1 LIRNPSF
8 CASKEVP
15 MLEAVIAFVTEY
27 AISVVVGVIII
38 AFFIAKV
45 RVRKSEYHQ
54 GRLE

>member
-1 LIRNPSF
+1 
-8 CASKEVP
+8 
-15 MLEAVIAFVTEY
+15 MLETAIAFVTEY

-38 AFFIAKV
+38 VFFIAKA

>member
-1 LIRNPSF
+1 MF
-8 CASKEVP
+8 ET
-15 MLEAVIAFVTEY
+15 VIAFVTEY
-27 AISVVVGVIII
+27 TIFIVVGVIII

>member
-1 LIRNPSF
+1 
-8 CASKEVP
+8 
-15 MLEAVIAFVTEY
+15 MLEAAIVFLTEY